1 MLRKYGKKWYI
12 MFRGLDGKLKTP
24 SLKTDR
30 QGRRRKMSRRFFAF
44 FCIALNADINIVP
57 PEKLCITTAD
67 T

>member
-12 MFRGLDGKLKTP
+12 MFRGLE
-24 SLKTDR
+24 
-30 QGRRRKMSRRFFAF
+30 GRSRKMSRRFFAF
-44 FCIALNADINIVP
+44 FCIALKADINIVP